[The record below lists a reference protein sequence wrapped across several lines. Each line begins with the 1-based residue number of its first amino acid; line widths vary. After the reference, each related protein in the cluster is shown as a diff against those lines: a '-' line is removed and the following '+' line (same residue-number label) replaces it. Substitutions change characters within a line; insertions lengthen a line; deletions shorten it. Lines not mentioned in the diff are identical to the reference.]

1 MIKQPEK
8 KSNAQ
13 QLFES
18 LLIMARQENASRKN
32 PIPEIYLKEYCKQ
45 RALSAQKR
53 AIKVFQYDLD
63 KGISIA
69 QLENFQRQ
77 EDARKFGNKAER
89 KEKIRQE
96 REQARKL
103 KRQMAKEAK
112 EALKQERLKNRL
124 SLDRGQS
131 PSSDNEQGDRC

>member
-1 MIKQPEK
+1 
-8 KSNAQ
+8 
-13 QLFES
+13 
-18 LLIMARQENASRKN
+18 MARQENSSKKAA
-32 PIPEIYLKEYCKQ
+32 IPEKLLQEYCKQ

-53 AIKVFQYDLD
+53 AGKVYQYDLN
-63 KGISIA
+63 KGISLA

-89 KEKIRQE
+89 KEKVRLK